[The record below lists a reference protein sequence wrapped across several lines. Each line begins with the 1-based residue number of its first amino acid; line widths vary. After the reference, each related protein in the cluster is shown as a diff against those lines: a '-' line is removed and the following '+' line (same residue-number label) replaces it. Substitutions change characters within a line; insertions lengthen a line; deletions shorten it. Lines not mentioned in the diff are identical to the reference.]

1 MKKFLSM
8 GVAIALALGFASCN
22 NERGNTPDSTDSQLD
37 TYVGVRIAFS
47 GVEGMRALPDD
58 HNKKFDEWK
67 GRDEI
72 KKITVYLVNE
82 TKQRVDFSTFNEG
95 SFEGIQDGFL
105 KPTLAVKATEGEKVK
120 AYAVINDLKD
130 LTKNLAT
137 VAWDQF
143 DAKFKELELKV
154 ASIADVATYNDG
166 KEIVMMTNHN
176 AAAAITVDKATK
188 EEAIDGT
195 KNRADIVVSR
205 VVSRAIMTKDE
216 SLKEENKPT
225 IKVKNSNGKE
235 ISTITITDIKYAVGQ
250 SNRKFYNMHK
260 NDWTTPDPV
269 YSYVPSGNDWSTN
282 NTNFDY
288 SDLKTPQQLQA
299 ITYGQDGVHTALGA
313 EAFSKFV
320 LPVTHETGNYKKGN
334 MTYFELTC
342 KFTVDKLYSDATT
355 FTENVSN
362 QDVYLGMGDGKFYT
376 SREAAKA
383 AYNQQQATEYKAGV
397 MKYVL
402 WLNPDVA
409 YSDPDKKITES
420 PTVRNQV
427 YHAHIN
433 GFKEIGVPNNPLNPD
448 DPNDPENPEN
458 PINPNDDPE
467 TEKTYLSV
475 SIKVLPW
482 TIHSYTVNVGN
493 RY

>member
-58 HNKKFDEWK
+58 HNKNFGEWK

-105 KPTLAVKATEGEKVK
+105 KPTLAVKATEGENVK
-120 AYAVINDLKD
+120 AYAVINDVNN
-130 LTKNLAT
+130 LTASLAT
-137 VAWDQF
+137 VTWDQF
-143 DAKFKELELKV
+143 DTKFKELELTV
-154 ASIADVATYNDG
+154 ASIDKVATYNNG
-166 KEIVMMTNHN
+166 KEIVMMTNDKE
-176 AAAAITVDKATK
+176 AAAIEVVKATK
-188 EEAIDGT
+188 EEAISGT
-195 KNRADIVVSR
+195 KNRADIQVSR
-205 VVSRAIMTKDE
+205 VVSRAIMTKAAG
-216 SLKEENKPT
+216 LKET
-225 IKVKNSNGKE
+225 IKVKNSNGEE

-250 SNRKFYNMHK
+250 SNLKFYNMHK
-260 NDWTTPDPV
+260 ADWKTPDPV
-269 YSYVPSGNDWSTN
+269 YSYVPATNDWSIN
-282 NTNFDY
+282 NKTYFDY
-288 SDLKTPQQLQA
+288 SDLKSSKDLQA
-299 ITYGQDGVHTALGA
+299 ITYDQNGVHTALGA

-342 KFTVDKLYSDATT
+342 KFTVDKVYGEDGAVET
-355 FTENVSN
+355 NVAGQN
-362 QDVYLGMGDGKFYT
+362 VFLGMSDGKFYKT
-376 SREAAKA
+376 RTLAEAKG
-383 AYNQQQATEYKAGV
+383 QQATEYKAGV

-409 YSDPDKKITES
+409 YSDAGKKITES

-427 YHAHIN
+427 YHAHVN
-433 GFKEIGVPNNPLNPD
+433 GFQEIGVPNNPLNPD
-448 DPNDPENPEN
+448 DPNNPENPEN

-467 TEKTYLSV
+467 TDKTYLSV

-482 TIHSYTVNVGN
+482 TIHSYIVNVGN